1 MNTTTLDKLLR
12 IRIDGPDLPL
22 LNFKEAVKQ
31 WSKEKKRRLPLVITC
46 LNRKLIISMTM
57 KSTKVQNPR
66 RKCSAVVQTN
76 CLVAEY
82 RTPYR
87 IGPRTKITHA
97 HRAPLIDGLG
107 HAPWS
112 AT

>member
-1 MNTTTLDKLLR
+1 MT
-12 IRIDGPDLPL
+12 PQL
-22 LNFKEAVKQ
+22 LNVKLAGSQKRKAYSYIDKESEQ
-31 WSKEKKRRLPLVITC
+31 KKI
-46 LNRKLIISMTM
+46 

-66 RKCSAVVQTN
+66 RKCSTVVETN

-82 RTPYR
+82 RMPYR
-87 IGPRTKITHA
+87 IGPRTIITHA

-107 HAPWS
+107 HATWT